1 MNVFFNVL
9 TQNILP
15 IVLVASLGYYLR
27 RRLRL
32 DVAPLSSAVFNV
44 LSPCLVFSALVSSR
58 LPATELAT
66 LAAFTFLNILA
77 AGCLA
82 FGLSRIL
89 RLDRP
94 ATAAL
99 MLVVMFVN
107 GGNYGLTLLNLRYG
121 EAGLARGVVYYVTST
136 VLLYTLGVFLASLGR
151 LSWQASLRKMTRV
164 PAVYATVLALIV
176 YGFGLTV
183 PTPIMSGI
191 EIAGAGAI
199 PVMLLVLGMQVADLQ
214 RGEGDGFVWP
224 AVGLRLLGGPVI
236 GVVVAGI
243 LGLVGIGRSAMI
255 VESAMPPAVINL
267 VVANEFG
274 LPTGTVA
281 RIVVFGTLLSPL
293 TIAATITILGL

>member
-151 LSWQASLRKMTRV
+151 LSWQASLRKMTQV

-214 RGEGDGFVWP
+214 RGEGDVFVWP